1 MVLKKEIKMGEMYQF
16 LYFVLTFSALTIIQ
30 GTYDTVFVAWDGDG
44 VDRSIE
50 VDREV
55 DPYFGTF

>member
-1 MVLKKEIKMGEMYQF
+1 MGEMYQF
-16 LYFVLTFSALTIIQ
+16 LYFVLTFSALTIIP